1 MTEEALAVTAL
12 AFSSTADLAHVCDDV
27 ADDLL
32 RSSGCDSPPVN
43 ALRLAEEL
51 GYEVAFDAAQA
62 GRGRFKRL
70 CGRPTVLLTPDA
82 RPERVQW
89 AAAHELGESL
99 AGSVFDLLDIDPE
112 EADPVLRE
120 RTATTLATSILLPR
134 RWFFE
139 DALRLGGDVPG
150 LKSIYSTASHEL
162 ILSSLL
168 RLETLTLISVFDHG
182 RMTRRRTNGQLN
194 PPPLLLLEREAQGL
208 AHESGEAVTLR
219 GRGVIVQAW
228 PVHEPGWKREL
239 LRTTPLDGDG
249 DEQLD

>member
-1 MTEEALAVTAL
+1 
-12 AFSSTADLAHVCDDV
+12 
-27 ADDLL
+27 
-32 RSSGCDSPPVN
+32 VN
-43 ALRLAEEL
+43 ALRLAQEL

-70 CGRPTVLLTPDA
+70 CGQPTVLLAPDI

-112 EADPVLRE
+112 EADPALRE

-134 RWFFE
+134 RWFFD
-139 DALRLGGDVPG
+139 DARRLAGDVPG

-168 RLETLTLISVFDHG
+168 RLETLTLVSVFDHG
-182 RMTRRRTNGQLN
+182 RMTRRRTNGQLS
-194 PPPLLLLEREAQGL
+194 PPPLLSLEQEAQSR
-208 AHESGEAVTLR
+208 AHATGQAVTLR
-219 GRGVIVQAW
+219 GRGVVVQAW

-239 LRTTPLDGDG
+239 LRTTPIDD
-249 DEQLD
+249 DVEEQFD